1 MELSIEEQRDILR
14 QLSDEQ
20 IALLPKH
27 IQELIYRG
35 RELEAIG
42 AIGGYYVDPNE
53 SPAEV
58 VLPKPKKKK
67 K

>member
-20 IALLPKH
+20 IALLPQH

-35 RELEAIG
+35 RELEALG
-42 AIGGYYVDPNE
+42 AVGGVYVEPTQ
-53 SPAEV
+53 PV
-58 VLPKPKKKK
+58 VLPTRTKKKK